1 MTVSQLRNSNSLDDW
16 YKKALSFKRSR
27 KKVIKEFEGRKSLE
41 NLRNGRKKLV
51 LDILR

>member
-1 MTVSQLRNSNSLDDW
+1 LDDW

-27 KKVIKEFEGRKSLE
+27 RKAIEEFGERKNLE
-41 NLRNGRKKLV
+41 NLGDMKKKPV